1 MTDKYLGL
9 SKRGKEARLKEKA
22 WREKRGLKVEARKKR
37 KEKGWPYRHLLPP
50 GDTEVSQD
58 FSLGLQRREDW
69 NSDSEQEFEFSAK
82 RR

>member
-1 MTDKYLGL
+1 M
-9 SKRGKEARLKEKA
+9 KEKA
-22 WREKRGLKVEARKKR
+22 WREKRGLKWRRER
-37 KEKGWPYRHLLPP
+37 KEKGWPYRHLLPS

-82 RR
+82 RS